1 MQSEPFLRGISTLAP
16 IVLALATPVA
26 AQDESAQRALI
37 MRQQQSDEFAQRLR
51 QSQELL
57 KVPPGDAE
65 ARRDLESKH
74 LEQRQRL
81 ENLDAEQLQRAG
93 KDAPPQF
100 RPQERARMKAERQ
113 PLVDAP
119 PGRTETEGEKK

>member
-1 MQSEPFLRGISTLAP
+1 MLL
-16 IVLALATPVA
+16 VLAAPVA
-26 AQDESAQRALI
+26 AQDDSAQRALI
-37 MRQQQSDEFAQRLR
+37 LRQQQSDEFSQQLR

-57 KVPPGDAE
+57 KVPPGDAG
-65 ARRDLESKH
+65 ARHDLESKQ

-100 RPQERARMKAERQ
+100 RPQERARMKAERR

-119 PGRTETEGEKK
+119 PGQTETEGAKK

>member
-1 MQSEPFLRGISTLAP
+1 MGRMTRAGAIVP
-16 IVLALATPVA
+16 ILLALAAPVA
-26 AQDESAQRALI
+26 AQDENVQRALI
-37 MRQQQSDEFAQRLR
+37 GRQQQSDEFSQQLR

-65 ARRDLESKH
+65 ARRDLESKQ

-119 PGRTETEGEKK
+119 PGQTETEGAKK